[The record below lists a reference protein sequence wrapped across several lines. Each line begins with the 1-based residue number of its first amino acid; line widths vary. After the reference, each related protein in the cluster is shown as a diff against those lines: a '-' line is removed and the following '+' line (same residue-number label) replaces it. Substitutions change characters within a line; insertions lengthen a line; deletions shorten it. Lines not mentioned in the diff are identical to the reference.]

1 MSVAA
6 SLRRF
11 GSCVAASLLLAATAA
26 CTTGAGQ
33 KASKPVSVSAVE
45 TSSQPRVAT
54 YNCSDGGMITIE
66 NLGASVHITGADE
79 EPIDLPAAPAAQ
91 TTRYGEQPYAI
102 VLEGR
107 DALFMKSGQEP
118 LSCTR

>member
-1 MSVAA
+1 V
-6 SLRRF
+6 
-11 GSCVAASLLLAATAA
+11 LAATAA

-33 KASKPVSVSAVE
+33 KVSNSISPVE
-45 TSSQPRVAT
+45 TSSQPRIAT
-54 YNCSDGGMITIE
+54 YSCADGGMITIE

-79 EPIDLPAAPAAQ
+79 EPIDLPASPAAQ

>member
-1 MSVAA
+1 MSAAA

-11 GSCVAASLLLAATAA
+11 GSCVAALLLAATAA

-33 KASKPVSVSAVE
+33 KVSNSVPVSAIE
-45 TSSQPRVAT
+45 TSQPRVAT

-102 VLEGR
+102 VLEGH

>member
-1 MSVAA
+1 VAA
-6 SLRRF
+6 L
-11 GSCVAASLLLAATAA
+11 LLLATMAA
-26 CTTGAGQ
+26 CTTGAGK
-33 KASKPVSVSAVE
+33 KASNPVPMSAVE

-66 NLGASVHITGADE
+66 NLGASVHITGADA

>member
-1 MSVAA
+1 MNAA
-6 SLRRF
+6 LSLRRF
-11 GSCVAASLLLAATAA
+11 ESRVAALLLLAMAAA

-33 KASKPVSVSAVE
+33 KAASPVAVGPVE

-54 YNCSDGGMITIE
+54 YNCADGGMITIE

-79 EPIDLPAAPAAQ
+79 QPIDLPAAPAAQ
-91 TTRYGEQPYAI
+91 TTRYGEQPYAL

-107 DALFMKSGQEP
+107 DALFMKSGQPP